1 VAPVSF
7 TRMPSYRNGLILLAI
22 LSAACH
28 RPERPAP
35 RHVLLV
41 VIDTQRAD
49 HLSCYGYARPTSPV
63 IDALA
68 KESVLFEHCVS
79 QASWTLPSMVSM
91 MTSSYVAEE
100 ALRIPDAKTTLAEA
114 FHEHGYATG
123 AFICNDLLSPENR
136 FERGFDTFE
145 WKLVPYGSNQPILD
159 WIRAHKD
166 GSTFTYVHLN
176 EVHDDVKRPDGS
188 NYGPDPVATKGRFRK
203 QKGALTAERLKYYD
217 GVSEKLHLV
226 DKDASLAKI
235 EAEIGGYDDDVEYS
249 DRRIGEILDEYKK
262 LGLWDST
269 AVAIA
274 ADHGEGLWTREQFP
288 EGTRRSAMERGEPAT
303 LVNTLQMTHGS
314 QAAIELVHVPFVLK
328 APGYTAA
335 RVRFWV
341 ENVDIGP
348 TLLGLCHL
356 DPPKTAQ
363 GKSLLRLL
371 EDPHDGRAV
380 KEAMFTYTRF
390 QWSMIRQ
397 EGTQVLQPTA
407 RGECDFALGVEVY
420 EFQHDSETRTNLA
433 SSRRETLDQ
442 LGKIADTRLKTGI
455 RGVPATISPQ
465 LMTSLS
471 SLGYIGNDIVD
482 LVSGRLAATSTDDLV
497 KEIRE
502 SHDCLVRLQMVR
514 ALEDRKLTD
523 EQKAALRAILERET
537 SLAVKQ
543 RLEPILS
550 H

>member
-1 VAPVSF
+1 
-7 TRMPSYRNGLILLAI
+7 MPSPRHGLILFALA
-22 LSAACH
+22 SAACH
-28 RPERPAP
+28 RPEPPAP

-49 HLSCYGYARPTSPV
+49 HLSCYGYARPTSPT

-68 KESVLFEHCVS
+68 KEGVLFEHCVS

-123 AFICNDLLSPENR
+123 AFICNDLLSPDNR
-136 FERGFDTFE
+136 FERGFDAFE

-166 GSTFTYVHLN
+166 GPTFTYVHLN
-176 EVHDDVKRPDGS
+176 EVHDDVHRPDGS
-188 NYGPDPVATKGRFRK
+188 NYGPDPVAQKGRFRK
-203 QKGALTAERLKYYD
+203 QKGALTAERLEYYT

-226 DKDASLAKI
+226 QKDASLAKI

-249 DRRIGEILDEYKK
+249 DHRIGEILEEYKK

-288 EGTRRSAMERGEPAT
+288 EGTRWSATVRGEPAT
-303 LVNTLQMTHGS
+303 LVNMLQMTHGS

-328 APGYTAA
+328 APGYVAA
-335 RVRFWV
+335 RVGTWV

-348 TLLGLCHL
+348 TLLGLCRIE
-356 DPPKTAQ
+356 PPKTAQ
-363 GKSLLRLL
+363 GKNLLGAAAAKRVD
-371 EDPHDGRAV
+371 EAV
-380 KEAMFTYTRF
+380 FSYTRY
-390 QWSMIRQ
+390 QWSAISQ
-397 EGTQVLQPTA
+397 EGMQLLFPTS
-407 RGECDFALGVEVY
+407 RGECEFALAEELY
-420 EFQHDSETRTNLA
+420 DLPRDPE
-433 SSRRETLDQ
+433 SRRNLLARDRPLALEK
-442 LGKIADTRLKTGI
+442 LGTERVKNGI
-455 RGVPATISPQ
+455 RGGSGTISPQ
-465 LMTSLS
+465 LLKSLAG
-471 SLGYIGNDIVD
+471 LGYLDTGTVD
-482 LVSGRLAATSTDDLV
+482 VVNAQLADTSTEDL
-497 KEIRE
+497 IQGIQD
-502 SHDCLVRLQMVR
+502 SHDCLFRLQMLH
-514 ALEDRKLTD
+514 ALKGRRLAADH
-523 EQKAALRAILERET
+523 KAALRRIFSKES
-537 SLAVKQ
+537 SLAIREDIEQ
-543 RLEPILS
+543 ILL